1 MPQYSKNFNWLQ
13 IYLQIQKEAG
23 EFVFCRAGQ
32 KYIEFI
38 VTSTG
43 QIIDL
48 GLLKEIKPQNEG
60 SLYRKPRFN
69 EFAGTRTKMFVTS
82 RYG

>member
-32 KYIEFI
+32 EDIEFI
-38 VTSTG
+38 IS
-43 QIIDL
+43 QARDK
-48 GLLKEIKPQNEG
+48 LKIWV
-60 SLYRKPRFN
+60 S
-69 EFAGTRTKMFVTS
+69 
-82 RYG
+82 